1 LRWLDTPQNPHPT
14 QTIAPPSM
22 LQINLADAEIRLR
35 DLLEIL
41 IAANMI
47 EAVKQTLRMTC

>member
-1 LRWLDTPQNPHPT
+1 
-14 QTIAPPSM
+14 M

-47 EAVKQTLRMTC
+47 EAVKQTLRTTCWSTLMIVVFVMTNKF

>member
-1 LRWLDTPQNPHPT
+1 
-14 QTIAPPSM
+14 M